1 MGTDLNKRVVSIIPR
16 GVGLEL
22 FFQGEYFNSF
32 DATEAEVG
40 DLMLFG
46 NNTADAVIATVT
58 KVDRGQWP
66 KIQFVLT
73 FEYEEDDEIKEGY
86 FSFSTQGRR
95 PEMFRY
101 FCPRGLRFLTD

>member
-22 FFQGEYFNSF
+22 FFHGEYFNSF
-32 DATEAEVG
+32 DVTEAEVG

-73 FEYEEDDEIKEGY
+73 FEYEEDSEIKEGY

-95 PEMFRY
+95 TEMFRY